1 MSNMVASIEESG
13 ITALIA
19 VNELI
24 EQKRKLKEL
33 LEKYGVST
41 PEEIE
46 EKIRK
51 GELPEHPAYEDYLSA
66 IAYEKNISELKAHTR
81 KVIEEM

>member
-1 MSNMVASIEESG
+1 MDNMVASIEESG

-33 LEKYGVST
+33 LEK
-41 PEEIE
+41 
-46 EKIRK
+46 
-51 GELPEHPAYEDYLSA
+51 
-66 IAYEKNISELKAHTR
+66 
-81 KVIEEM
+81 